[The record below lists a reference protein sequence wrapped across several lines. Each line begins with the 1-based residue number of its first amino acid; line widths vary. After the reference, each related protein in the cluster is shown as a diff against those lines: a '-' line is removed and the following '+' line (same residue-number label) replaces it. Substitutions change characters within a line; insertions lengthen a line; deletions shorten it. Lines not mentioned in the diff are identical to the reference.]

1 MKKIIINFSLILS
14 FVVSQSQNIYTYG
27 FEGTT
32 ADLTTNGWQR
42 TNLSNPVNSL
52 PIKLWTI
59 PDIAIPTFNGGISN
73 SGSNRSF
80 ATVNYQSIVDG
91 SSGTI
96 SNWLISPIIRI
107 KNGDIV
113 TFYTRIGRNGTAIR
127 ADNLQLRISSIGS
140 ATTNPASSEFD
151 LGSFTTLAVSINP
164 NLDLISYPFTWTQ
177 YSYTV
182 ADIPD
187 ETDCK
192 VAFRY
197 FVANGGPTGN
207 NSELIG
213 IDTFS
218 VDRPVFNTNDFF
230 IGNFQIYPNPSNGIL
245 NINNIN
251 NFKINSAQIADLNG
265 RLVMETLINENPNF
279 QININTLSNGVY
291 LLKIN
296 TDNGIGVSKIIKQ

>member
-1 MKKIIINFSLILS
+1 MKKFSINLVFI
-14 FVVSQSQNIYTYG
+14 FTVAFSQSQNINIYTYG
-27 FEGTT
+27 FEGIT
-32 ADLTTNGWQR
+32 ADLTTNGWER
-42 TNLSNPVNSL
+42 TNLSNPVN
-52 PIKLWTI
+52 PTILWTI
-59 PDIAIPTFNGGISN
+59 PSAVPGTFNGTSN
-73 SGSNRSF
+73 SGSNTSF
-80 ATVNYQSIVDG
+80 ALVNISSIAPLSV
-91 SSGTI
+91 GTI

-107 KNGDIV
+107 KNGDVV
-113 TFYTRIGRNGTAIR
+113 TFYTRIGRNGAATR

-140 ATTNPASSEFD
+140 AITNPASSEFD

-182 ADIPD
+182 VGIPD

-197 FVANGGPTGN
+197 FVPNGGQTGI

-230 IGNFQIYPNPSNGIL
+230 INNFKVYPNPTIDIL
-245 NINNIN
+245 NINNTNNIN
-251 NFKINSAQIADLNG
+251 INSAQITDLNG
-265 RLVMETLINENPNF
+265 RLVNETLINGNPNF
-279 QININTLSNGVY
+279 QININSLSKGLY
-291 LLKIN
+291 ILKIN
-296 TDNGIGVSKIIKQ
+296 TDRGVGVSKIIKQ